1 MVTAFATISSH
12 NSGNDLDIY
21 GRHAERNLCG
31 EHSENISKCL
41 GKVSAILSL
50 SKLRSDERIDEE
62 RHIYGCYGRHKLLYV

>member
-1 MVTAFATISSH
+1 MTLTFSVAVQKE
-12 NSGNDLDIY
+12 IY
-21 GRHAERNLCG
+21 VG